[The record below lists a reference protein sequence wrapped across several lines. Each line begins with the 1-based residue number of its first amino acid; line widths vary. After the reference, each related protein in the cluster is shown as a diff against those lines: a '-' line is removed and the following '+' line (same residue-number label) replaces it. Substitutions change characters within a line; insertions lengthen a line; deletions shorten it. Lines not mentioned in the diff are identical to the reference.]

1 MGLHAARAH
10 RRSYTHSGLPTWLV
24 KMYIPRAQHM
34 CGYKLLWCVPKRC
47 TWAHMTLMIN
57 ATCWSSSAGVSKEK
71 HSSQC
76 GVEPSPC
83 LCQLAG
89 RKHTGR
95 RWRCQAC
102 GGTEKGARSCS
113 TLCRSLHGQE
123 AAHTDII
130 PDQKE
135 GMMHPVIHTLPCI
148 LLDQYICSH
157 QRSTLHPAGLIDP
170 GDYGVARWEE

>member
-1 MGLHAARAH
+1 MAGEDVGSPSAAHVRVQAPVVRPKTLHLGAH
-10 RRSYTHSGLPTWLV
+10 DIDDQRHMLV
-24 KMYIPRAQHM
+24 
-34 CGYKLLWCVPKRC
+34 LVSWC
-47 TWAHMTLMIN
+47 IQ
-57 ATCWSSSAGVSKEK
+57 EK
-71 HSSQC
+71 NSSQC

-123 AAHTDII
+123 AAHKDII
-130 PDQKE
+130 PDQKK
-135 GMMHPVIHTLPCI
+135 V
-148 LLDQYICSH
+148 
-157 QRSTLHPAGLIDP
+157 
-170 GDYGVARWEE
+170 

>member
-24 KMYIPRAQHM
+24 KMYVPRAQHM

-57 ATCWSSSAGVSKEK
+57 ATCWSSSAGVPKRNTAHSVVLNP
-71 HSSQC
+71 HHVCASSQ
-76 GVEPSPC
+76 VENTQGGGGGARLVVAQRREPAHVA
-83 LCQLAG
+83 LCAEAC
-89 RKHTGR
+89 TGR
-95 RWRCQAC
+95 MQHIR
-102 GGTEKGARSCS
+102 TSS
-113 TLCRSLHGQE
+113 
-123 AAHTDII
+123 
-130 PDQKE
+130 DQKE